1 MKKYL
6 PYIDRITLAAAMIG
20 MALRLW
26 LLQCGEDEKGL
37 YPAHHIS
44 WTLLLILSAAVAI
57 GLFLLAGCA
66 GKSRSYRANFPASTT
81 GAAGYLAAAIGL
93 AVTVPGHFSAAAGWM
108 HTAAG
113 LIGLAA
119 AAMLLWGAL
128 LRYRGD
134 TPPFPALAVP
144 CLYFALRLFCTAHLW
159 RDEPELHRFV
169 MGFFATAA
177 ACLASYQLWGFSV
190 GLGNRSS
197 SLLWSLLGVY
207 LCLVAVPGSSDWPLY
222 LTVALWLLT
231 NLCPKKSA
239 PFRPRVKP
247 APKPEP
253 APAPEEPQAADSGLD
268 PDIEALLAEILRETE
283 EMKE

>member
-44 WTLLLILSAAVAI
+44 WTLLLLLSAAVFV
-57 GLFLLAGCA
+57 GLFLLAGHA
-66 GKSRSYRANFPASTT
+66 GKSRSYSANFPASTT

-93 AVTVPGHFSAAAGWM
+93 AVTAPGHFSTGVGWM

-113 LIGLAA
+113 IVGLAA
-119 AAMLLWGAL
+119 AAMLLLGAL
-128 LRYRGD
+128 FRYRGRI
-134 TPPFPALAVP
+134 PPFPVLAVP
-144 CLYFALRLFCTAHLW
+144 CLYFALRLFCIAYLW
-159 RDEPELHRFV
+159 RDEPELHRFL
-169 MGFFATAA
+169 MGFFATAV

-190 GLGNRSS
+190 GLGNRSA

-207 LCLVAVPGSSDWPLY
+207 LCLVAIPGSSEWLLY

-239 PFRPRVKP
+239 PFRPPVKP

-253 APAPEEPQAADSGLD
+253 EPVPEEPKAGDSGLD
-268 PDIEALLAEILRETE
+268 PDIEELLAEILRETE